1 MKTNASK
8 RSSQE
13 LQALRLSPSS
23 DLILPLRPLVPENKE
38 PSETDPYYLRWYVA
52 GRPVSQ

>member
-13 LQALRLSPSS
+13 LQALRLGVTGI
-23 DLILPLRPLVPENKE
+23 DLPLRPLIPEGKE